1 MLLRKKR
8 LRELGE
14 EIISLKEELA
24 ALRQLILKISTGNK
38 GVPTDSQQTDNQQIS
53 DKQAAQTADKQT
65 EAIPDIQNV
74 GFISDLKKDFRSKFL
89 ALTTQ
94 EFFIFT
100 EIYILEEKQGAATYR
115 DIAKMTCLTE
125 SSIRDYIARLI
136 RRGIPIIKRKVNNKN
151 ILLGVSPDLRSLFT
165 LDSLVKLREIQDKA
179 FNQRDKTKDES
190 REAIN
195 TTNQTNQTK
204 QVYNF

>member
-1 MLLRKKR
+1 MLLFLYTFKMLLRKKR
-8 LRELGE
+8 LRDLGE

-24 ALRQLILKISTGNK
+24 ALRQLILRFSTGNK

-53 DKQAAQTADKQT
+53 DKQAAIQ
-65 EAIPDIQNV
+65 DIQNV
-74 GFISDLKKDFRSKFL
+74 GFISDLKKDLRSKFL

-100 EIYILEEKQGAATYR
+100 EIYILEERQGAATYR
-115 DIAKMTCLTE
+115 DIAKKTSLTE

-136 RRGIPIIKRKVNNKN
+136 HRGIPIIKRKVNNKN

-179 FNQRDKTKDES
+179 FNQKDEA
-190 REAIN
+190 REAIS

-204 QVYNF
+204 HVYNF